1 MSLESVEKAIASLDA
16 GPFQNLSRAFLN
28 KKTYR
33 LFMSS

>member
-28 KKTYR
+28 KKLIDYS
-33 LFMSS
+33 LL